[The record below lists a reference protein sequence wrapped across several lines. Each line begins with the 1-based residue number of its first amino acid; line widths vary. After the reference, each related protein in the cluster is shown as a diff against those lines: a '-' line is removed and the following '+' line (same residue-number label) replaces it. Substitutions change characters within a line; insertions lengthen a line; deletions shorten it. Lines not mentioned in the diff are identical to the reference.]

1 MTLPERAGPAR
12 TPSDRYGHLL
22 ERAAASD
29 NVVGVIL
36 TGSRAAGA
44 FVTEGSDFD
53 AYVILRG
60 SEPGWH
66 TPRGAPVEIWP
77 ITIAAFRRH
86 ALPGSGTE
94 WDRPSF
100 LDARVDLD
108 KLAGELGRIVDQK
121 RRLTPREARR
131 TASAALD
138 TYIYALVRSLR
149 NLEAGRRLEG
159 RLEAIESLPPLLT
172 AAFALE
178 GRVRPF
184 NKWLRH
190 ELARGPLPIG
200 DMADQVERIA
210 VHAAPSDQR
219 QLFRALEKLAR
230 GAGHADV
237 IDAWQPDLAW
247 LRGSSAPSL

>member
-1 MTLPERAGPAR
+1 MTPPAR
-12 TPSDRYGHLL
+12 GRQPEAAEDRYGYLL

-29 NVVGVIL
+29 NVVGVLL

-53 AYVILRG
+53 AYVILRE

-66 TPRGAPVEIWP
+66 TPRGASVEIWP
-77 ITIAAFRRH
+77 ITIEAFRLH

-108 KLAGELGRIVDQK
+108 KLGGEVRRIVDEK
-121 RRLTPREARR
+121 RRLRPREARR

-138 TYIYALVRSLR
+138 TYIYALIRSLR
-149 NLEAGRRLEG
+149 NQEAGRRLEG
-159 RLEAIESLPPLLT
+159 RLEAMEALPPLLT

-190 ELARGPLPIG
+190 ELVRRPLPIG
-200 DMADQVERIA
+200 DLAYQVERIA

-219 QLFRALEKLAR
+219 RLFRSLEELAR

-237 IDAWQPDLAW
+237 VDAWQPDLAW